1 MCTFFLNSYP
11 GGKQAAVGKSLYYAL
26 TIIFSITT
34 SIVLTSSKMDLKDET
49 VTLFISLFTERT
61 IAFNLMVEVSSSF
74 ADFLT

>member
-1 MCTFFLNSYP
+1 MCTFFLNSYQD
-11 GGKQAAVGKSLYYAL
+11 GKQAAGKSLYYAL

-49 VTLFISLFTERT
+49 VILFISLFTERT
-61 IAFNLMVEVSSSF
+61 IAFNLMVEVNSSF